1 MRIVHQSAILSYSPF
16 LALPAPK
23 IAGLL
28 PARTGPDACVCPSRP
43 FVYTEPRLADLSDNI
58 RPTFD
63 RLLMTLVS
71 ATIGLLS
78 DEIGEAE
85 FALAHGTFLRQVRAL
100 YYDTFIGDPRPAAVS
115 PFAEV
120 RKRLDEKM
128 EQMQAESRAN
138 LAEARERIARE
149 LAARHAVERRS

>member
-1 MRIVHQSAILSYSPF
+1 MRIVHQSAFVSYSPF

-28 PARTGPDACVCPSRP
+28 PARTGPDPRVQPLRP
-43 FVYTEPRLADLSDNI
+43 FVYAEPRLADLSDNT
-58 RPTFD
+58 RLTFD
-63 RLLMTLVS
+63 RLLTVLTT

-78 DEIGEAE
+78 DDLTEAE
-85 FALAHGTFLRQVRAL
+85 FALANGTFLRQVRAL
-100 YYDTFIGDPRPAAVS
+100 YHATIIGDPRPVPAS
-115 PFAEV
+115 PFAQA

-149 LAARHAVERRS
+149 LAARHAAERRS